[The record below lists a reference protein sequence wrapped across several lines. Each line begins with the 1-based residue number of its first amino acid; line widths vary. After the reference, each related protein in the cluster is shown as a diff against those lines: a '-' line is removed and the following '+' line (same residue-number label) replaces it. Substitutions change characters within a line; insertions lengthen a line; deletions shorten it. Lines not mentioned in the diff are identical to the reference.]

1 MYVYCRLMTSLIF
14 EVIDTI
20 VFPVSDKLKKKL
32 CICLEINVIL
42 ENGDWY
48 HAIVNCFN
56 YVFLYEG

>member
-1 MYVYCRLMTSLIF
+1 MTSLIF

-20 VFPVSDKLKKKL
+20 VFPVSDKFKKYYL
-32 CICLEINVIL
+32 CICLERNLIL

-56 YVFLYEG
+56 

>member
-1 MYVYCRLMTSLIF
+1 MTSLIF